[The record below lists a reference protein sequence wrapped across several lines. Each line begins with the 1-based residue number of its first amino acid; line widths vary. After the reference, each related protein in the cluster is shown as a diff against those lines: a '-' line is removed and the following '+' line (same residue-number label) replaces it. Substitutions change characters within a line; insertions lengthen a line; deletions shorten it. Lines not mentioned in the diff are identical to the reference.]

1 MKKEHKSMRHR
12 IQREI
17 LLLLCLLAFVPVQ
30 GQTYEELWAQVE
42 AAQKKGLVQTA
53 NRYVLEINGKAR
65 KEVNFPQALRSV
77 LMNFTLMADVKPE
90 IRFDSMLRMKK
101 WMRTVSDPADKRV
114 LHLVLGGM
122 YLNQCN
128 RVYRGASYTEAQ
140 KADDP
145 SKWDGPTF
153 RRQILRNGTDL
164 RSGGMPCPAST
175 GHWMTWT
182 CWPMSMNGYMSL
194 CLCPVWT
201 AVSSMTTCSP

>member
-1 MKKEHKSMRHR
+1 MR
-12 IQREI
+12 IDI
-17 LLLLCLLAFVPVQ
+17 LTVVPELLVSPLNESILKR
-30 GQTYEELWAQVE
+30 
-42 AAQKKGLVQTA
+42 AQKKGLVQTV

-140 KADDP
+140 KADEVCVP
-145 SKWDGPTF
+145 RGEVQKG
-153 RRQILRNGTDL
+153 RQ
-164 RSGGMPCPAST
+164 GGQ
-175 GHWMTWT
+175 G
-182 CWPMSMNGYMSL
+182 
-194 CLCPVWT
+194 
-201 AVSSMTTCSP
+201 